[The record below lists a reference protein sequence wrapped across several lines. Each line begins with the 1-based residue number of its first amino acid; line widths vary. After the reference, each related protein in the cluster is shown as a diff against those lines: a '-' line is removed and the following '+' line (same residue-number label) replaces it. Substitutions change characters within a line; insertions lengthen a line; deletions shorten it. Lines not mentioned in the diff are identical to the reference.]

1 VTSEGKESG
10 SLDLGKASRKGGE
23 AAVNPALYDSFIAD
37 YYDESP
43 VVKGR
48 TQDVAFYREA
58 AREFG
63 DPVLELGCGTGRI
76 TMALAEAGKRI
87 TGLDLSERMLER
99 AVQKRAAL
107 RVEARERVHL
117 VQGDMTRFDL
127 GEKFRLAI
135 IPFRPLQHLLEVQQ
149 QVDCLECVRRHL
161 APAGRLILDVFQT
174 DAERMHDP
182 VHMREMQ
189 VTEYRTADGRQVRI
203 TERVAA
209 FHRAEQ
215 RNDVEMIFAIKH
227 QSGKQERLVFAWPL
241 RYFFRYE
248 VEHLLARCGFKVA
261 AEYGDFD
268 RTPIQDDSPEMIFV
282 AECK

>member
-1 VTSEGKESG
+1 MT
-10 SLDLGKASRKGGE
+10 D
-23 AAVNPALYDSFIAD
+23 ALYDSFIAD

-48 TQDVAFYREA
+48 VQDVAFYRDA

-87 TGLDLSERMLER
+87 TELDLSERMLER
-99 AVQKRAAL
+99 AVKKRAAL
-107 RVEARERVHL
+107 RVEARERVQL

-127 GEKFRLAI
+127 GEKFRLVI
-135 IPFRPLQHLLEVQQ
+135 IPFRPLQHLLEVRQQ
-149 QVDCLECVRRHL
+149 LDCLECVRKHL
-161 APAGRLILDVFQT
+161 APGGRLVLDVFQT

-189 VTEYRTADGRQVRI
+189 VTEYRTTDGRQVRI
-203 TERVAA
+203 TERVER
-209 FHRAEQ
+209 FHRAVQ
-215 RNDVEMIFAIKH
+215 RNDVEMIFSITH
-227 QSGKQERLVFAWPL
+227 QDGRRERLVFAWPL

-248 VEHLLARCGFKVA
+248 VEHLLARCGFAVA
-261 AEYGDFD
+261 AEFGDFD
-268 RTPIQDDSPEMIFV
+268 RTTIRDDSPEMIFV
-282 AECK
+282 AEAR

>member
-1 VTSEGKESG
+1 MTS
-10 SLDLGKASRKGGE
+10 
-23 AAVNPALYDSFIAD
+23 ALYDSFIAD
-37 YYDESP
+37 YYDDSP
-43 VVKGR
+43 VMRGR
-48 TQDVAFYREA
+48 VQDVAFYRDA

-99 AVQKRAAL
+99 AVKKRAAL

-117 VQGDMTRFDL
+117 VQGNMAGFDL
-127 GEKFRLAI
+127 GEKFRLVI
-135 IPFRPLQHLLEVQQ
+135 VPFRPFQHLLEVHEQMN
-149 QVDCLECVRRHL
+149 CLECARKHL
-161 APAGRLILDVFQT
+161 APGGRLILDVFQT

-182 VHMREMQ
+182 VHMRETL
-189 VTEYRTADGRQVRI
+189 VTEYNTADGRQVKI
-203 TERVAA
+203 SERVAA

-215 RNDVEMIFAIKH
+215 INDVEMIFSIKH
-227 QSGKQERLVFAWPL
+227 TGGREERLVFAWPL

-248 VEHLLARCGFKVA
+248 VEHLLARCGFKVS

-268 RTPIQDDSPEMIFV
+268 KTPIRDDSAEMVFT
-282 AECK
+282 AEPG